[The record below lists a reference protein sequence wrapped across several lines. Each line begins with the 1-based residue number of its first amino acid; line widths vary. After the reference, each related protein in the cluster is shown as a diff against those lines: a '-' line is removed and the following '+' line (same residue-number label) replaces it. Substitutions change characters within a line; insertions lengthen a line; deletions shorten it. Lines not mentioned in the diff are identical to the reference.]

1 MTVIDKYIEKTKIEN
16 ENLHQVIFSIFN
28 FTDIKTTYKRV
39 STVDKKEE
47 MVDEIISL
55 LEKYLELDIVKDK
68 SQKLE
73 IINVLDKLHFR
84 KELLEVIKSKIDFN
98 DIKKAGNRIGKKSQ
112 SAF

>member
-1 MTVIDKYIEKTKIEN
+1 
-16 ENLHQVIFSIFN
+16 SIFN
-28 FTDIKTTYKRV
+28 FTNIKKDYKKI

-73 IINVLDKLHFR
+73 IIDVLDKLRFR
-84 KELLEVIKSKIDFN
+84 KEVLEVIKSKIKFN
-98 DIKKAGNRIGKKSQ
+98 DIEKAGNRLGKKSQ

>member
-1 MTVIDKYIEKTKIEN
+1 MTAIDKYIEKTKIED

-28 FTDIKTTYKRV
+28 FTNIKKDYKKI

-73 IINVLDKLHFR
+73 IIDVLDKLRFR
-84 KELLEVIKSKIDFN
+84 KEVLEVIKFKIKFN
-98 DIKKAGNRIGKKSQ
+98 DIEKAGNRLGKKSQ